1 MKTANTLLA
10 AAVLTVSLAALAAT
24 AADKPSVPATE
35 RALVERGKYLVNHV
49 ALCVDCHSPRDQS
62 GAFVAGAELTGSPLG
77 FAPTVEMPWMA
88 FAPPIA
94 GLPGHYTAE
103 DSVRFLMTGERPGGL
118 PPVLPPMPAYRMN
131 RADAEAV
138 TAYLQSLKPAGTW

>member
-1 MKTANTLLA
+1 MNNTTYLVA
-10 AAVLTVSLAALAAT
+10 GTVLTASLAALAAT
-24 AADKPSVPATE
+24 AADKSSVSATD
-35 RALVERGKYLVNHV
+35 RTLVERGKYLVNHV
-49 ALCVDCHSPRDQS
+49 ALCVDCHSPRDQR

-118 PPVLPPMPAYRMN
+118 PPALPPMPAYRMN

-138 TAYLQSLKPAGTW
+138 TAYLQSLAAR